1 MSLIKCFEC
10 GTNVSEFAEKCPSC
24 GCPIDVIKNP
34 KKVENICIVNERK
47 CDMSDILKSIQDNF
61 KSKATI
67 TREIRE
73 LTGLDL
79 KSGDHLRNI
88 IEETNSIPKEFNG
101 GVSTSYLRE
110 QNAPRCPICGSTNVR
125 TEKMRFIG
133 GIWFKNSKPFI
144 CSRCGYHWG

>member
-1 MSLIKCFEC
+1 MGLIKCFEC

-24 GCPIDVIKNP
+24 GCPIDVIKSP
-34 KKVENICIVNERK
+34 KKVENICIVNKRK

-79 KSGDHLRNI
+79 KSGVDLRII

-110 QNAPRCPICGSTNVR
+110 QNAPRCPICGSTNIR
-125 TEKMRFIG
+125 KQEPYFMGPLRFHPD
-133 GIWFKNSKPFI
+133 KPFT
-144 CSRCGYHWG
+144 CLACRYNW